1 MLDEHPVV
9 EWGPSSHPVC
19 VRRVLLAAFAAFM
32 VSAPAAHASCALTV
46 NYGGSQ
52 YFQSSATVVPGASLS
67 GGYIPGCNDTVA
79 IDTATGA
86 RVSPLEGP
94 TPVDL
99 HRIPGVPVRVGV
111 AFGSRA
117 MLAPGYLPQIA
128 GNPLSK
134 LFRAA
139 KPASCGRPW
148 RLRGTV
154 QTPPFAGAPVSLG
167 GRLVSVTNATRATG
181 LSRDGFTYLGAGGR
195 VDATVRSCAGAIVA
209 DRLSRAA

>member
-1 MLDEHPVV
+1 M
-9 EWGPSSHPVC
+9 
-19 VRRVLLAAFAAFM
+19 AAFAAFM

-46 NYGGSQ
+46 NYGGGQ
-52 YFQSSATVVPGASLS
+52 YFQTSANVSGGATLS

-79 IDTATGA
+79 IDPETGA
-86 RVSPLEGP
+86 RLSPLEGP

-111 AFGSRA
+111 AYGSRA
-117 MLAPGYLPQIA
+117 MLAQGYLPQIG

-134 LFRAA
+134 LFRTA

-154 QTPPFAGAPVSLG
+154 QSAPFGGAPVSLG

-181 LSRDGFTYLGAGGR
+181 LSRDGFTYLGAGET
-195 VDATVRSCAGAIVA
+195 VDAAVRTCAGAIVA
-209 DRLSRAA
+209 DRISRAA